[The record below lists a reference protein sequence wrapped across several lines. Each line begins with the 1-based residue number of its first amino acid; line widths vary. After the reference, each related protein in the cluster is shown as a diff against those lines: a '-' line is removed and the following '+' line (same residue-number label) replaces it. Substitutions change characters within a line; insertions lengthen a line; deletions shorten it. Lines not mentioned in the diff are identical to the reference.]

1 MSSTQISQDQEED
14 QPLLSETRQAIV
26 RIEAEL
32 GRSPSSI
39 SLELTRDSLV
49 KRLRDLERDRDA
61 ATPSEVDDRQTSP
74 ITTV

>member
-1 MSSTQISQDQEED
+1 MPSLAKLEASI
-14 QPLLSETRQAIV
+14 SETRQAIV
-26 RIEAEL
+26 RIEEEL
-32 GRSPSSI
+32 GQSPSSI

-61 ATPSEVDDRQTSP
+61 ATPSKVDDRRTSP